1 MGLTAKK
8 VYAILNGK
16 VQKVSESIAS
26 LGTAIIY
33 RGDVLNEQSLPS
45 DPDVGDMYNILSESS
60 YGEPGMNVAW
70 NGTTWDPM
78 GPTIDLSALKA
89 PNPKKL
95 IFSGAVEAE
104 YDGSEEKT
112 VQIPETEG
120 LLPKSGGTMSGNI
133 EMDGNKISGL
143 PTPETDNE
151 AANKAYVD
159 SYTGGIKFSINE
171 ERNCLVATY
180 GENKK

>member
-16 VQKVSESIAS
+16 IQKVSESVAS
-26 LGTAIIY
+26 LGTAIVY
-33 RGDVLNEQSLPS
+33 KGDVLDESSLPS
-45 DPDVGDMYNILSESS
+45 NPNVGDMYNIISESS

-70 NGTTWDPM
+70 NGSAWDPM

-89 PNPKKL
+89 PNPQKL
-95 IFSGAVEAE
+95 IFSGAVEVE
-104 YDGSEEKT
+104 YDGSAEKT
-112 VQIPETEG
+112 VQIPETDG
-120 LLPKSGGTMSGNI
+120 FLPLSGGTMTGNI
-133 EMDGNKISGL
+133 DMNDNTISGL
-143 PTPETDNE
+143 PAPQTDDE

-159 SYTGGIKFSINE
+159 FYTGGIKLSINE

-180 GENKK
+180 GEDGV

>member
-70 NGTTWDPM
+70 NGTAWDPM
-78 GPTIDLSALKA
+78 GPTIDLSTLKA

-95 IFSGAVEAE
+95 IFSGAIEAE

-112 VQIPETEG
+112 ISIPETDKF
-120 LLPKSGGTMSGNI
+120 LKLSGGTMSGNI

>member
-1 MGLTAKK
+1 MKADD
-8 VYAILNGK
+8 VYAILNKK
-16 VQKVSESIAS
+16 VRSVIEKVSSI
-26 LGTAIIY
+26 GTAVVY
-33 RGDVLNEQSLPS
+33 KGEVETDSQLPGNPS
-45 DPDVGDMYNILSESS
+45 IGDMYNISS
-60 YGEPGMNVAW
+60 DSIYGPAGMNVVW
-70 NGTTWDPM
+70 NGTFWDPM
-78 GPTIDLSALKA
+78 GPTIDLSTLKA

-95 IFSGAVEAE
+95 IFSGDVEAE

-159 SYTGGIKFSINE
+159 LYTGGIKFSVNE

>member
-16 VQKVSESIAS
+16 IQKVSESVAS
-26 LGTAIIY
+26 LGTAIVY
-33 RGDVLNEQSLPS
+33 KGDVQDEASLPS
-45 DPDVGDMYNILSESS
+45 NPNVGDMYNIVSESS

-70 NGTTWDPM
+70 NGTAWDPM
-78 GPTIDLSALKA
+78 GPTIDLSTLKA

-180 GENKK
+180 GENEK

>member
-1 MGLTAKK
+1 MKADD
-8 VYAILNGK
+8 VYAILNKK
-16 VQKVSESIAS
+16 VRSVIEKVSSI
-26 LGTAIIY
+26 GTAVVY
-33 RGDVLNEQSLPS
+33 KGEVETDSQLPGNPS
-45 DPDVGDMYNILSESS
+45 IGDMYNISS
-60 YGEPGMNVAW
+60 DSIYGPAGMNVAW
-70 NGTTWDPM
+70 NGTAWDPM
-78 GPTIDLSALKA
+78 GPTIDLSTLKA

-159 SYTGGIKFSINE
+159 SYTGGIKFSVNE

-180 GENKK
+180 GENEK

>member
-1 MGLTAKK
+1 MKADD
-8 VYAILNGK
+8 VYAILNKK
-16 VQKVSESIAS
+16 VRSVIEKVSSI
-26 LGTAIIY
+26 GTAVVY
-33 RGDVLNEQSLPS
+33 KGEVETDSQLPGNPS
-45 DPDVGDMYNILSESS
+45 IGDMYNISS
-60 YGEPGMNVAW
+60 DSIYGPAGMNVVW
-70 NGTTWDPM
+70 NGTFWDPM
-78 GPTIDLSALKA
+78 GPTIDLSTLKA

-112 VQIPETEG
+112 VQIPETDG
-120 LLPKSGGTMSGNI
+120 LLSKSGGTMSGSI

-171 ERNCLVATY
+171 ERKCLVATY

>member
-16 VQKVSESIAS
+16 IQKVSESVAS
-26 LGTAIIY
+26 LGTAIVY
-33 RGDVLNEQSLPS
+33 KGDVQDEASLPLN
-45 DPDVGDMYNILSESS
+45 PNVGDMYNIISESS
-60 YGEPGMNVAW
+60 YGEARMNVAW
-70 NGTTWDPM
+70 DGSVWDPM

-112 VQIPETEG
+112 VQIPETDG
-120 LLPKSGGTMSGNI
+120 LLPKSGGTMSGSI
-133 EMDGNKISGL
+133 EMDGNKIFGL

-159 SYTGGIKFSINE
+159 SYTGGIKFSVNE
-171 ERNCLVATY
+171 ERKCLTATY
-180 GENKK
+180 GEDSI